1 MLYRILADGVL
12 LLHIG
17 FILFVVF
24 GALLV
29 ARRRGLMPAHL
40 LAAVWGFGI
49 EASGAVC
56 PLTYVENALR
66 NAAGES
72 GCSGGF
78 IEHYLLSL
86 VYPPGLGRASQ
97 FVLAGAVLAVNAG
110 LYAWI
115 LRRRRAG

>member
-12 LLHIG
+12 LLHLG

-66 NAAGES
+66 HAAGES
-72 GCSGGF
+72 GYSGGF

-97 FVLAGAVLAVNAG
+97 FVLAGAVLAINAG